1 MTKGFLLIDQK
12 MNTIIIPMNDED
24 LQEWMKYKIKMYRVH
39 EHKTLKELDKDVRNY
54 LYSKYE
60 EEE

>member
-12 MNTIIIPMNDED
+12 MNTITIPMDSDD
-24 LQEWMKYKIKMYRVH
+24 LKDWMKYKVKMYRVH
-39 EHKTLKELDKDVRNY
+39 EHKTLKDLDKDVRAY
-54 LYSKYE
+54 LHNKYE